1 MVQATPNKTSTP
13 DREMHWAL
21 RAVVTAVIGAFITP
35 IIGFYFKVPY
45 LSAAV
50 SWLCSS
56 FMELLGWLGE
66 EKAISRLPVLGAVV
80 VGCALAIAVVWL
92 WRRLAISEA
101 KNAER
106 EAPQSLALDADQLA
120 VLRVIGMHVERNAH
134 LRFDTVVRRTGLT
147 RIATQAALTALR
159 ENDLIPLGQWTDEL
173 ASLTNAGNTYILQSG
188 LLVTSEV

>member
-1 MVQATPNKTSTP
+1 MAQVTPSKTSTP

-21 RAVVTAVIGAFITP
+21 RAVVRAVIGAFITP
-35 IIGFYFKVPY
+35 IIGYYFKVPY

-50 SWLCSS
+50 SWVCVR
-56 FMELLGWLGE
+56 FVELLDWLGE
-66 EKAISRLPVLGAVV
+66 DTALQRLQVLSAVA
-80 VGCALAIAVVWL
+80 VGCALATLAFWL
-92 WRRLAISEA
+92 WRRLVASEA

-106 EAPQSLALDADQLA
+106 EGPQSLVLDADQLA

-134 LRFDTVVRRTGLT
+134 LRFDIVVRRTGLT

-188 LLVTSEV
+188 LLVTSEL

>member
-1 MVQATPNKTSTP
+1 MVQVTPNKTSTP

-35 IIGFYFKVPY
+35 IIGFYFEVPY

-50 SWLCSS
+50 SWICAS
-56 FMELLGWLGE
+56 FMELLGWLGQDAASPRWHVLV
-66 EKAISRLPVLGAVV
+66 AIV
-80 VGCALAIAVVWL
+80 VGCVLVAIVVWL
-92 WRRLAISEA
+92 WRRLAASEA

-106 EAPQSLALDADQLA
+106 EGPQPLALDSDQLA

-134 LRFDTVVRRTGLT
+134 LRFDIVVRRTGLT

-159 ENDLIPLGQWTDEL
+159 ENNLIPQGLWTDEL
-173 ASLTNAGNTYILQSG
+173 ALLTNAGNTYILQSG
-188 LLVTSEV
+188 LLATSEA